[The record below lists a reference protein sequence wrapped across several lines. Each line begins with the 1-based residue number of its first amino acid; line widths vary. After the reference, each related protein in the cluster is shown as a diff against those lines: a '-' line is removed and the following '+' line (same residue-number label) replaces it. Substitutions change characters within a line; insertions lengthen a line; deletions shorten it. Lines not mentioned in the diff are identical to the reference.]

1 MNNTPPM
8 SRDTRIAGLSFLL
21 SLLIV
26 GAVSVTAR
34 LFYQDTKAQAAMVAT
49 QTELMA
55 SCQ

>member
-1 MNNTPPM
+1 MNNTPLM

-34 LFYQDTKAQAAMVAT
+34 LFYQDTKAQAAMAAT